1 MIPDELLTELVEVLD
16 EELER
21 MATLRFR
28 LIVLGSLMAA
38 DQTPWLER
46 SIRDLE
52 VASEQL
58 RLADLR
64 RAAATVGLL
73 HEYDLEDE
81 ARLEEIA
88 ERADHAWGEL
98 LRERRLQPPRGDGRR
113 VTSRRH
119 CRRGRRK
126 PDRPRAGGADLPPQ
140 RHDIRLPATSWRDGA
155 VGAGVHVSDF
165 GLSIAASG
173 LIADTAE
180 LDTASNNLAN
190 INTAGYAREMVN
202 LSPEDAAG
210 PLGVGRG
217 VSIGSVSELTDAV
230 YEARQRGGRR
240 RARERP
246 TRPTRS

>member
-1 MIPDELLTELVEVLD
+1 VITDELLTELVEVLD

-64 RAAATVGLL
+64 RAATTVGLL
-73 HEYDLEDE
+73 HEYGLEDE

-98 LRERRLQPPRGDGRR
+98 LRERRLQ
-113 VTSRRH
+113 
-119 CRRGRRK
+119 
-126 PDRPRAGGADLPPQ
+126 L
-140 RHDIRLPATSWRDGA
+140 LEEM
-155 VGAGVHVSDF
+155 AGVSRLV
-165 GLSIAASG
+165 
-173 LIADTAE
+173 DTA
-180 LDTASNNLAN
+180 AA
-190 INTAGYAREMVN
+190 
-202 LSPEDAAG
+202 AAG
-210 PLGVGRG
+210 SRTALVQEALTFLR
-217 VSIGSVSELTDAV
+217 SEPTSD
-230 YEARQRGGRR
+230 YRQRGGGT
-240 RARERP
+240 ARLVQG
-246 TRPTRS
+246 SM